1 MANIQKKIELVRR
14 RARNSSAISTR
25 DIQSPMLS
33 ATADRPHLMRCR
45 TSEGIFMMSNEN
57 TNPSWP
63 DLATSLWKSLT
74 EHDAEISYEFE
85 EMVVEVP
92 SGVGSSADHATW
104 KLNGL
109 LKVRG
114 RKLD

>member
-1 MANIQKKIELVRR
+1 
-14 RARNSSAISTR
+14 
-25 DIQSPMLS
+25 LS
-33 ATADRPHLMRCR
+33 ATVDRPRLMSCKIR
-45 TSEGIFMMSNEN
+45 EGIFIMSNEN

-104 KLNGL
+104 RLNGL